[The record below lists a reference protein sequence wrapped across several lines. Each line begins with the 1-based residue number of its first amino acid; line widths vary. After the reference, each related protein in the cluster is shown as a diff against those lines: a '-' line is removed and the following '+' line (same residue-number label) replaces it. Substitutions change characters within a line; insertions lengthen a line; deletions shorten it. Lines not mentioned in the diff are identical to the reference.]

1 MEGLLSV
8 RNPFPNWNHLS
19 LFLPL
24 AIDWNFCRLL
34 FSSMY
39 SLEQCS
45 FWISV
50 KGSSHSAATAAG
62 WAEVL
67 GMLL

>member
-34 FSSMY
+34 LGSKY
-39 SLEQCS
+39 SLEQCRGVS
-45 FWISV
+45 
-50 KGSSHSAATAAG
+50 GSLSKEALILQRRQ
-62 WAEVL
+62 L
-67 GMLL
+67 GGLKS